1 MGQGD
6 QEMTVAMEEVYM
18 GEQVASP
25 FSSLQTQVIFPSL
38 LGNFT

>member
-6 QEMTVAMEEVYM
+6 QEMTVGREEVYI

-25 FSSLQTQVIFPSL
+25 FPSLQTQLIFPSL